1 MLITF
6 VLGYIC
12 LTFGSIRLSKLDLSD
27 NDIHTVQN
35 IDALHG
41 IETIDLRKNQMQ
53 EFMVRRPLRR
63 LDVLKLSGNRL
74 SHLDLSAFPS
84 LRVLYVDCNHL
95 STIEKLEDCRFLDTL
110 SMREQSIPSKDPS
123 SSTGYAEPVTVAL
136 NLGKLSSIR
145 KLYLSSNF
153 LSEDTLEPDT
163 PILSLQLLDLASCT
177 LEALPEQFGET
188 FSNLKTLNL
197 NFNALPDINSLRG
210 IKRLSRIS
218 LVGNRIAR
226 LRRLCK
232 VLGEIG
238 GAYGSLTR
246 VDLRGNPITVGFY
259 PPPVSGSGKQH
270 QKYAGKNAQRDLIK
284 HEADDDMLD
293 RSLPYIGGG
302 KDIARH
308 PSYHSNNYI
317 DYPPLAAH
325 DEQNEAENNE
335 KEVDDPYTVPVADP
349 FADAKYQ
356 AHLDEPTR
364 LRRRVIELMIQNA
377 TSGRLTYL
385 DGLPQSSSPDDNE
398 INDDDGGGHV
408 GPGDAHVHAHEGAV
422 RVKKDWVWNRLEQLG
437 VLRKKEKAK
446 ENGNGRG

>member
-1 MLITF
+1 MD
-6 VLGYIC
+6 
-12 LTFGSIRLSKLDLSD
+12 SIRLSKLDLSG
-27 NDIHTVQN
+27 NDIHTIQN
-35 IDALHG
+35 LDALHG

-53 EFMVRRPLRR
+53 EFTVRRPLRR
-63 LDVLKLSGNRL
+63 LDILKLSGNRL
-74 SHLDLSAFPS
+74 GQLDLSVFPS

-110 SMREQSIPSKDPS
+110 SMREQSIPSNDPS
-123 SSTGYAEPVTVAL
+123 GSPGYAEPIPVNL
-136 NLGKLSSIR
+136 NLGKVSSIR
-145 KLYLSSNF
+145 KLFLSSNF
-153 LSEDTLEPDT
+153 LSADTLRPDT

-197 NFNALPDINSLRG
+197 NFNALPDINGLRG
-210 IKRLSRIS
+210 IKRLNRLT

-226 LRRLCK
+226 LRRMCK
-232 VLGEIG
+232 VLAEIG
-238 GAYGSLTR
+238 GAHGSLTR

-259 PPPVSGSGKQH
+259 PPPVSGSGKPQQRH
-270 QKYAGKNAQRDLIK
+270 TGNNATQRDLIK
-284 HEADDDMLD
+284 HKADDDDVLD

-308 PSYHSNNYI
+308 LSYHSNNYI
-317 DYPPLAAH
+317 DYPPLDAH
-325 DEQNEAENNE
+325 EEQNEAENNE
-335 KEVDDPYTVPVADP
+335 KEVDDPYTVPFADP

-385 DGLPQSSSPDDNE
+385 DGLPQCSSPDDNE

-437 VLRKKEKAK
+437 VLRKKEKAREK
-446 ENGNGRG
+446 GNGKV